1 MNPIDKVAHCS
12 KLGVFTS
19 KMMLEKINCN
29 SILFIGEDIMNI
41 IHEYVHWNTTTKNCG
56 PVENLLYTSNSRYKW
71 SMMNVLQLSL
81 K

>member
-1 MNPIDKVAHCS
+1 
-12 KLGVFTS
+12 
-19 KMMLEKINCN
+19 MLEKINFN
-29 SILFIGEDIMNI
+29 SILFIGEDIINI
-41 IHEYVHWNTTTKNCG
+41 IHEYVHWSKHNHENLIQKKNCG

>member
-29 SILFIGEDIMNI
+29 SILFIGEDIINI
-41 IHEYVHWNTTTKNCG
+41 IHEYVHWNTTMKIWK
-56 PVENLLYTSNSRYKW
+56 LW
-71 SMMNVLQLSL
+71 SSWESIVYQ
-81 K
+81 

>member
-29 SILFIGEDIMNI
+29 SILFIGEDIINI
-41 IHEYVHWNTTTKNCG
+41 IF
-56 PVENLLYTSNSRYKW
+56 
-71 SMMNVLQLSL
+71 MNMCIETQP
-81 K
+81 

>member
-41 IHEYVHWNTTTKNCG
+41 IHEYVHWNTTMKIWSKRKIAVQLRIYCI
-56 PVENLLYTSNSRYKW
+56 PV
-71 SMMNVLQLSL
+71 
-81 K
+81 